1 MTSLSF
7 LNRDTELFDTDVNL
21 SKKILINLI
30 SKSNILIIG
39 AAGTIGK
46 STVKE
51 IIKFFPKKIHAVD
64 ISENNIVELVRDV
77 RSSSDFTQTD
87 FKTFALDCGSK
98 EFEYFVDKEGPY
110 DYVLNLS
117 ALKHVRSE
125 KDQFT
130 LMRMINLNIFNS
142 IKILHLTKPKK
153 YFCVSTDKATNP
165 INMMGASKAIMEK
178 FLFRESLKFKIS
190 MARFANVLF
199 SDGSLLH
206 GFNQRFLNQQ
216 PFSVPNDIQ
225 RYFITQKESGQLCL
239 MSSFLGDN
247 RDIFFPKINN
257 NLKLIKFTDLAIL
270 YLELKGYE
278 VYICNSENEAREM
291 CKELISKKKWPCY
304 FFKSDTTGEKTEE
317 EFYTKSEKLNM
328 DKFQNIGIIKN
339 KAVYDDLALKDF
351 ENKINFF
358 QKNLSWSRADL
369 IQMFSSILPNFDH
382 YETGKYLDEKM

>member
-1 MTSLSF
+1 MNYLSF
-7 LNRDTELFDTDVNL
+7 LNRDNDLFDTDVNL
-21 SKKILINLI
+21 SKEILVNLI
-30 SKSNILIIG
+30 SKSNILVIG

-77 RSSSDFTQTD
+77 RSSSDFSQTD

-98 EFEYFVDKEGPY
+98 EFAYLVNKEGPY

-130 LMRMINLNIFNS
+130 LMRMINLNIFNT

-178 FLFRESLKFKIS
+178 FLFRESIEFKIS

-239 MSSFLGDN
+239 MSCFLGDN

-257 NLKLIKFTDLAIL
+257 NLKLIKFTDLAIS
-270 YLELKGYE
+270 YLKLKGYE
-278 VYICNSENEAREM
+278 AYICNSENEAREM
-291 CKELISKKKWPCY
+291 CKGLISKKKWPC
-304 FFKSDTTGEKTEE
+304 FF
-317 EFYTKSEKLNM
+317 F
-328 DKFQNIGIIKN
+328 
-339 KAVYDDLALKDF
+339 
-351 ENKINFF
+351 
-358 QKNLSWSRADL
+358 
-369 IQMFSSILPNFDH
+369 
-382 YETGKYLDEKM
+382 